1 MTEILP
7 KKGERNILVT
17 SALPYVNNV
26 PHLGNIIG
34 SLLSADVYARYCR
47 QKGHNTIYICGT
59 DEYGTA
65 TEVKALQEG
74 LTPKEICDK
83 YFKIHK
89 SVYEWFNLKFDYFG
103 RTSTDLQTAIAQD
116 IFLKLHKN
124 GLTKEEVLKQLYCET
139 CKMFLADRFVHGICP
154 KCGYKDARGDQCDK
168 CGELL
173 SPETLIEPKCS
184 ICSKTPIEKSTE
196 HLFLDLPSLS
206 KKLEEWK
213 TESYK
218 SECWSTI
225 AMSITDSWLKEGLK
239 PRCITRDLKWGTPVP
254 LEKYK
259 DKVFYVWFD
268 APIGYISITANYTKK
283 WEEWWK
289 NPDIV
294 ENVEFMGKDNVP
306 FHSVIF
312 PGTLIGTN
320 EKYSLVNKLSATEY
334 LNYEDGK
341 FSKSRNTGVFGDSVQ
356 ELGIDADVFRYY
368 LLTNRP
374 ETADSIFSWD
384 DFLQKNNNEL
394 LSNLGN
400 FVNRPLKFCENSF
413 QGKVPAL
420 ELNDQDKKV
429 ISEINLLI
437 TDYIKAMEKIKL
449 KEGLHIS
456 MKISSL
462 GNLYLQEQQPWEVY
476 KKDQKRCGSIINLSL
491 HIAYCLACLLEPYI
505 PSFTKTVA
513 GNQLK
518 LQGEN
523 LKIHDQLQLNILKE
537 GHQIGKIDPIFK
549 KLDPKQIQLYKEK
562 FGGAKDHFLLDL
574 RVGQIKSVTE
584 IEGSDKLFKLK
595 VDVGEKTQR
604 TVVAGLKG
612 VYKSEELIERK
623 VIVVCNLVHSKLKG
637 ETSEGMLL
645 VAGKEK
651 VTLLLPPKDS
661 KCGDLALP
669 LKYESKPETGLKK
682 NALTKLLVHFK
693 VGKNSSCLFK
703 DVPLCVNKEEVLAV
717 GAEEGSEVK

>member
-34 SLLSADVYARYCR
+34 SLLSADVYSRYCR
-47 QKGHNTIYICGT
+47 QRGYNVIYICGT

-74 LTPKEICDK
+74 LSPKEICDK
-83 YFKIHK
+83 FFKIHK

-103 RTSTDLQTAIAQD
+103 RTSTELQTSIAQE
-116 IFLKLHKN
+116 IFLKLHKQ
-124 GLTKEEVLKQLYCET
+124 GMTIEEKLKQLYCET

-154 KCGYKDARGDQCDK
+154 KCSYEDARGDQCDK

-184 ICSKTPIEKSTE
+184 ICSTKPIERTSE
-196 HLFLDLPSLS
+196 HLFLDLPNLS
-206 KKLEEWK
+206 KKIEEWK
-213 TESYK
+213 NESYK

-239 PRCITRDLKWGTPVP
+239 PRCITRDLKWGTKVP
-254 LEKYK
+254 LEKYQ

-268 APIGYISITANYTKK
+268 APIGYISITANYTKN
-283 WEEWWK
+283 WEQWWK
-289 NPDIV
+289 NPENV

-312 PGTLIGTN
+312 PGSLIGTGD
-320 EKYSLVNKLSATEY
+320 KYSLVNKLSATEY

-341 FSKSRNTGVFGDSVQ
+341 FSKSRGTGVFGDSVQ
-356 ELGIDADVFRYY
+356 ELGIEADIFRYY
-368 LLTNRP
+368 LLAIRP
-374 ETADSIFSWD
+374 ETSDSVFSWD

-394 LSNLGN
+394 LANLGN
-400 FVNRPLKFCENSF
+400 FVNRPLKFCENNF
-413 QGKVPAL
+413 KGKIPAL
-420 ELNDQDKKV
+420 ELNDQDNK
-429 ISEINLLI
+429 IINEINNLI
-437 TDYIKAMEKIKL
+437 QDYIKAMEKIKL
-449 KEGLHIS
+449 KEGLHIA

-462 GNLYLQEQQPWEVY
+462 GNLYIQEQQPWEVY
-476 KKDQKRCGSIINLSL
+476 KKDIKRCGSIINLSI
-491 HIAYCLACLLEPYI
+491 HIALCLASLLEPYI
-505 PSFTKTVA
+505 PGFTKTL
-513 GNQLK
+513 GHHQLK
-518 LQGEN
+518 FNGEN
-523 LKIHDQLQLNILKE
+523 LKIYDKLELNLLKE
-537 GHQIGKIDPIFK
+537 GHEIGKIDPIFK
-549 KLDPKQIQLYKEK
+549 KLDPKQIQQYKEK

-574 RVGQIKSVTE
+574 RVGQIKSVSD

-604 TVVAGLKG
+604 QVVAGLKG
-612 VYKSEELIERK
+612 VYSSNDLMDRK
-623 VIVVCNLVHSKLKG
+623 VVVVCNLVHSKLKG

-645 VAGKEK
+645 VGGKEK
-651 VTLLLPPKDS
+651 ITLLSPPKNS
-661 KCGDLALP
+661 KIGSLVLP
-669 LKYESKPETGLKK
+669 LKYVSKPETGLKK
-682 NALTKLLVHFK
+682 NSLQKLLVHLK
-693 VGKNSSCLFK
+693 IGKNSKCLFK
-703 DVPLCVNKEEVLAV
+703 DIPLYVNDEEVLAE
-717 GAEEGSEVK
+717 GAEEGSEIK